1 MSTTEHNCIWHFTT
15 WQFYVCLPQNIIVY
29 DISLPDS
36 FMYAYYR
43 PWHFTTW
50 QFCVCL
56 FSYRICSLPSLSSC
70 ILFSPLPFVCSLSP
84 PPSHIPLYPPL
95 SFTLFSL
102 HTHLSFLSPIP
113 NSSLDTP
120 PLPQSTKTKTLD
132 FQTVKSHIKILLCEW
147 NSPSWALFSH
157 QSKHVWTAHFPQGHA
172 SSQSELPL
180 QITIQGAVEKG

>member
-1 MSTTEHNCIWHFTT
+1 MTFHYLTVLCMSTTEHNCVWHFTT
-15 WQFYVCLPQNIIVY
+15 WQFYVCLLQTMTFHYLTVLCVPIQLQNMC
-29 DISLPDS
+29 S
-36 FMYAYYR
+36 F
-43 PWHFTTW
+43 
-50 QFCVCL
+50 
-56 FSYRICSLPSLSSC
+56 PSLSSC
-70 ILFSPLPFVCSLSP
+70 ILFFPLPFICSLSP
-84 PPSHIPLYPPL
+84 PPSHISLYPPL
-95 SFTLFSL
+95 SFTLFPL
-102 HTHLSFLSPIP
+102 HTHLSFLIP